1 VDLTGELVLQFTPN
15 PAAPVIDPAIGFNTV
30 PASDTVSFT
39 IPKGQ
44 TSAVFTPSPLLVQ
57 TGTVAGTIV
66 FTASVTAGG
75 VPLTPTTA
83 VTLDLPQEPPVIASV
98 TIQQVTSGFN
108 VVVMGYSN
116 TREITQAAF
125 TFTAQPGSQIQS
137 TSFTPPDVGTTFQ
150 TWYASPAS
158 IAYGGQF
165 LYTQPFTI
173 TSGTVSALQSV
184 TVTLTN
190 SQGASSSM
198 TATF

>member
-1 VDLTGELVLQFTPN
+1 LN
-15 PAAPVIDPAIGFNTV
+15 
-30 PASDTVSFT
+30 
-39 IPKGQ
+39 
-44 TSAVFTPSPLLVQ
+44 
-57 TGTVAGTIV
+57 
-66 FTASVTAGG
+66 
-75 VPLTPTTA
+75 
-83 VTLDLPQEPPVIASV
+83 LPQEPPAILSV
-98 TIQQVTSGFN
+98 SIQQVTSGFN
-108 VVVMGYSN
+108 VMVTGYSN

-137 TSFTPPDVGTTFQ
+137 TSFTPADVGATFQ